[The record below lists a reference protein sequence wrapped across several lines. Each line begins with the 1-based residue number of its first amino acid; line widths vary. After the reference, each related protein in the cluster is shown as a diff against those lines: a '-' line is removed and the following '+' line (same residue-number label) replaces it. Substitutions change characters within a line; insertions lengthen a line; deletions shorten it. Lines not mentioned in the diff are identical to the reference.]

1 MCSYIG
7 WRLYTYIYL
16 KIREHTL
23 QRNHVSLW
31 NVPYNLYPFI
41 QRFNFK
47 VVAVPE
53 ESLDLVSYAITCTV
67 IINKI
72 ISQTKWLDA
81 LFFSYQ
87 IDMIEIFAKNKYL
100 RSNVLTWLYKKIF
113 LGYMICMHPVVYN
126 LLKRPTWRTRRSVW
140 LLPHKNH

>member
-7 WRLYTYIYL
+7 WRLHTYIYL

-31 NVPYNLYPFI
+31 YVPYNLYPFI

-53 ESLDLVSYAITCTV
+53 ESLNLVSYAISFRV

-72 ISQTKWLDA
+72 VSQTKWLDA
-81 LFFSYQ
+81 LWLKFLQ
-87 IDMIEIFAKNKYL
+87 KINILLL

-113 LGYMICMHPVVYN
+113 LGYMICLCIRWCTMCF
-126 LLKRPTWRTRRSVW
+126 KRPTWRTRRSVW